1 MIFHPHAIAYL
12 DILGFSQFVV
22 ETETEPDKMR
32 CLDKLFNEVI
42 PREVSDQG
50 KNIAFPNDLGM
61 KCLSCSDSI
70 VISAPVTEKAPYP
83 PMVAVSMK
91 AIQVAH
97 SLIDMGFLVRGAI
110 SQGNVYRTDSN
121 ILGTG
126 FLEAVN
132 AEKKAG
138 NPKIVLT
145 ASAKKALNELI
156 EKGYPRYSIY
166 AKDELE
172 QIILNSIHPF
182 QDYFPNKYGAPDN
195 YFNKYRDTIMEN
207 LSNGKL
213 DEKARQKWLWTAGL
227 FNSNNKIFSS
237 LTSLEPPPTIQT
249 NEALPT
255 IIVNY
260 LNPLDPDWMNDCK
273 APGVRLTLQYPKNR
287 FHATERRDPD

>member
-1 MIFHPHAIAYL
+1 MIFYPHAIAYL

-22 ETETEPDKMR
+22 ETETDPDKMR

-42 PREVSDQG
+42 PREVSEQG

-145 ASAKKALNELI
+145 ASAEKALNELI
-156 EKGYPRYSIY
+156 GKGYPTYAIY
-166 AKDELE
+166 AKDDLG
-172 QIILNSIHPF
+172 QVILNSLHPEKSYLP
-182 QDYFPNKYGAPDN
+182 DPKGEITEYFGR
-195 YFNKYRDTIMEN
+195 YRETILNN
-207 LSNGKL
+207 LSHDNREVK
-213 DEKARQKWLWTAGL
+213 EKWRWFAAL
-227 FNSNNKIFSS
+227 FEANVKYFSDLRMKTPS
-237 LTSLEPPPTIQT
+237 LSIDKELSVVTL
-249 NEALPT
+249 
-255 IIVNY
+255 NY
-260 LNPLDPDWMNDCK
+260 LNPPEQNSDWLNAFK
-273 APGVRLTLQYPKNR
+273 VPGVRFTLSHP
-287 FHATERRDPD
+287 EE